1 MSLGVYWDHA
11 VKCDERIKKLPCRL
25 KLLLKGNLRDN
36 CGTLGKTLKKKKK
49 KTTEKYATLES
60 LAY

>member
-49 KTTEKYATLES
+49 KH
-60 LAY
+60 

>member
-1 MSLGVYWDHA
+1 MYWDHA

-25 KLLLKGNLRDN
+25 KLLLKGNLRN
-36 CGTLGKTLKKKKK
+36 NSGMLGKKEKKKKP
-49 KTTEKYATLES
+49 TEKYATLES